1 MRKRQEKKSGI
12 WKDKR
17 VIAMSRTYITIQLIG
32 FAGTAF
38 YFLSYQCKSNKNL
51 FRVQFV
57 SYLLYTIHLFLLGA
71 VTGALSYILN
81 LVRSLFLGSDS
92 RKLQSN
98 TACVILCVLQVLV
111 AVFTWSGAISLLPVI
126 ANIATTIGGYTHSA
140 KKIRLAGML
149 INSPL
154 WIVYNVIV
162 GSWAGILDEIVSEI
176 SMILSIVRFGWKN
189 LDDEEPKRQPP
200 GGAEGFG

>member
-1 MRKRQEKKSGI
+1 MT
-12 WKDKR
+12 
-17 VIAMSRTYITIQLIG
+17 RTYIIIQIIG
-32 FAGTAF
+32 FIGTAF

-51 FRVQFV
+51 FRVQFL

-98 TACVILCVLQVLV
+98 TACVILCVLQVVV
-111 AVFTWSGAISLLPVI
+111 AVFTWSGWISLLPVT

-162 GSWAGILDEIVSEI
+162 GSWAGLADEIVSEI
-176 SMILSIVRFGWKN
+176 SMVLSIVRFGWKN
-189 LDDEEPKRQPP
+189 LDDEVS
-200 GGAEGFG
+200 